1 MEELKRKAFDN
12 IDLGFRVLLKFR
24 GDRDHKMVKRV
35 AIALNSQSN
44 LLLDMELIT
53 FDEWEFIYDAI
64 TFSWLD
70 TEVI

>member
-12 IDLGFRVLLKFR
+12 IDLGFRVLLKFKS
-24 GDRDHKMVKRV
+24 DRDHKMV

-64 TFSWLD
+64 TFACLD
-70 TEVI
+70 TEVN

>member
-12 IDLGFRVLLKFR
+12 IDSGFRVLLKFKS
-24 GDRDHKMVKRV
+24 DRDHKMVKRV

-53 FDEWEFIYDAI
+53 FDEWEFIYNAI
-64 TFSWLD
+64 TFACLD
-70 TEVI
+70 TEVN